1 MKRSEKKIVKKTK
14 TRRKLKIVNL
24 QISLFYNLYIEK
36 KNFSNFVTTIKLKK
50 LTNSLPLLYFQLFYI
65 SLSLTKK
72 KEIEIVII
80 EVK

>member
-24 QISLFYNLYIEK
+24 QISLFYNLYIE